1 LEPNFG
7 GSGADQ
13 HEENDEVFY
22 GLEGNTS
29 VLVDDKW
36 INVEKGTF
44 LKISAKT
51 MHDFAN
57 TTNKKPGLFNF
68 FIPGGSEK
76 KTPSIVN

>member
-44 LKISAKT
+44 
-51 MHDFAN
+51 
-57 TTNKKPGLFNF
+57 
-68 FIPGGSEK
+68 
-76 KTPSIVN
+76 